1 MRLPV
6 TVFFAANP
14 KNALDGD
21 CVWIYSYR
29 NCTDGANP
37 GRSFCGRASTDRDA
51 RRKSPLTGAFFCLK
65 IESEYGEP
73 TRCAIKDAEQEA
85 KDIAP
90 SSHRLGSGRHLI
102 RKWLS
107 YETLE

>member
-1 MRLPV
+1 MRLTV
-6 TVFFAANP
+6 TLYGYTVIAIAQTMPILVVAF
-14 KNALDGD
+14 GD
-21 CVWIYSYR
+21 
-29 NCTDGANP
+29 
-37 GRSFCGRASTDRDA
+37 ASTDRDA

-65 IESEYGEP
+65 IESEYCEP
-73 TRCAIKDAEQEA
+73 TQCAIKDAEQEA

-90 SSHRLGSGRHLI
+90 SSHRLGTGRHLI